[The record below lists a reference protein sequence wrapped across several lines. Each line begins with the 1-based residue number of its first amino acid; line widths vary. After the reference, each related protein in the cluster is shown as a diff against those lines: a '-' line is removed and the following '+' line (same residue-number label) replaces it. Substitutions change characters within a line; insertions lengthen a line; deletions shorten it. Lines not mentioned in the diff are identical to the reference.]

1 MNIPLNW
8 HFRKLTAIS
17 RGRRALR
24 KVNLQFIKTFTK
36 MAREAFDRPQ
46 EGRCA
51 VIRQMSAPAGNLHV
65 PITAPGNLQCPLE
78 FWIQTETTPLLQNK
92 PAPLQPKPD
101 IVVPAENLSEK
112 SPLKNPD
119 HVPENETLCSIACQV
134 FVPFMIAGFGTV
146 AAGLLLDIVQHW
158 NVFEEVPEMF
168 VLVPA
173 LLGLKGNLEMT
184 LASRIST
191 LANLGTIDNP
201 KDQWKMALGNISLLQ
216 CQSLVLGLIAS
227 IFASIVG
234 WIREGEFNIH
244 NVLLLC
250 SSSLVTASAASFV
263 LGSITIFVVVY
274 SRKLNINPDNVAAP
288 ISASLGDVVTLA
300 LLACISRLLFAQPAK
315 YIWVEASIVIGLL
328 CLVPLWAVIS
338 YKNSFT
344 KQVLYSGWI
353 PIISAVAISSG
364 GGYILN
370 FAVARFKEIAAC
382 QPVINGV
389 GGNLVAVQAC
399 RISTYLHQK
408 AKPGCLTTEEL
419 CVSPFTAWF
428 GKSVHARTARILVLI
443 AIPGHLIFVSCV
455 HLLKS
460 NYTPLSAEFLFLYLV
475 AALLQV
481 ALLLYMAHCFVHWL
495 WKWGFDP
502 DDAAIPYLTA
512 FGDLLGTAFL
522 LIAFIAMEAL

>member
-1 MNIPLNW
+1 
-8 HFRKLTAIS
+8 
-17 RGRRALR
+17 
-24 KVNLQFIKTFTK
+24 
-36 MAREAFDRPQ
+36 MAREFLDAEGPQ
-46 EGRCA
+46 NRCA
-51 VIRQMSAPAGNLHV
+51 VVRQMSAPAGYSTPIPV

-78 FWIQTETTPLLQNK
+78 FWIQTETTPLLFAGPKGPLPPKGDFVVQGDSLLGNK
-92 PAPLQPKPD
+92 TETETEED
-101 IVVPAENLSEK
+101 DNSDVDDERAE
-112 SPLKNPD
+112 
-119 HVPENETLCSIACQV
+119 TAFSIACQV

-158 NVFEEVPEMF
+158 DVFQEVPEMF

-191 LANLGTIDNP
+191 LANLGTIDTP
-201 KDQWKMALGNISLLQ
+201 KEQWRMAFGNITLLQ

-227 IFASIVG
+227 AFASVVG

-244 NVLLLC
+244 NVLLLT
-250 SSSLVTASAASFV
+250 SSSLVTASAASFA
-263 LGSITIFVVVY
+263 LGSITIFVVVF
-274 SRKLNINPDNVAAP
+274 SRKVNINPDNVAAP

-300 LLACISRLLFAQPAK
+300 LLSFISRFIFTRSGQ
-315 YIWVEASIVIGLL
+315 YVWVEAAVVIGLL
-328 CLVPLWAVIS
+328 CLIPLWAILS
-338 YKNSFT
+338 YRNIYT
-344 KQVLYSGWI
+344 RHVLYSGWI

-399 RISTYLHQK
+399 RISTYLHQN
-408 AKPGCLTTEEL
+408 AKPGALSKEEL
-419 CVSPFTAWF
+419 CVSPFVAWL
-428 GKSVHARTARILVLI
+428 GKSVHARTCRILIFI
-443 AIPGHLIFVSCV
+443 AIPGHLIFISCV
-455 HLLKS
+455 HFLKS
-460 NYTPLSAEFLFLYLV
+460 TYTPLTVEFLLFYLI

-481 ALLLYMAHCFVHWL
+481 AILLYMAHCFVHWL

-512 FGDLLGTAFL
+512 FGDLLGTGFLLVAFL
-522 LIAFIAMEAL
+522 AMDAL